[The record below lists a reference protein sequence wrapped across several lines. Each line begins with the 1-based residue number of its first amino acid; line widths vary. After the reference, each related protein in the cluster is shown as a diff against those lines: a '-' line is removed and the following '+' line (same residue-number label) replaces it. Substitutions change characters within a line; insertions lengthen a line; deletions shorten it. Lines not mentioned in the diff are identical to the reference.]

1 MGVVVSSIKSLAD
14 VVEIERTPIEERLGA
29 SNVHDLFGNNAAR
42 FGDAPALIYL
52 PNGRA
57 GDAPVIVSHR
67 EHFAHI
73 NRTANLLSDLGVGR
87 SDVVSYLLPNILENS
102 YVLWGAEAVGVANPI
117 NFMLRPF
124 EIAQILVA
132 ADTRV
137 LVAWGGGDGGIY
149 RRAMEAR
156 AQAPCVEH
164 VIVVGRTGD
173 GQQGV
178 LSYEELAPRY
188 PGDRLVSSNRA
199 APDDVAAYFHT
210 GGTTG
215 APKLASQSHR
225 AQLIQAYV
233 AGEPFG
239 FGPGEMRL
247 NGLPLFH
254 VAAVMCGVLGPLT
267 SGAATLFNGPFGYRN
282 RDALADTWRLIET
295 HRVTSMNSVPTV
307 LAALLDQPVAG
318 ADLSSLRYVGGGA
331 APSSPVQTKA
341 FERHVGTPVIEGYG
355 MTEAGALI
363 TCNPIKGEIRHGTV
377 GLRMPYVEV
386 MTAQLVDRGDLR
398 ACATG
403 EIGDVFIRGPSVT
416 AGYKRAEDNESAFV
430 AGWFQTGD
438 CGWFDADGYLT
449 LTGRSKDLIIR
460 GGHNI
465 DPSVVEEALRR
476 HHAVE
481 LCSAVGY
488 PDRYAGELPAAYVRL
503 RAGASVSAED
513 LKAFAHEN
521 VGERP
526 AAPAEVFVVEEI
538 PVTAVGK
545 LFKPPLRR
553 DAIGR
558 AFRKA
563 LTGVC
568 EGRCA
573 MSIEVVDDAR
583 RGMTALV
590 TLSGATGAILAEVAR
605 KAAERLGQF
614 NTPSEVRLLDV
625 GTVQIFAGA
634 D

>member
-1 MGVVVSSIKSLAD
+1 VSSIKNLAD
-14 VVEIERTPIEERLGA
+14 VAALEQTAIEARLGA
-29 SNVHDLFGNNAAR
+29 SNLHDLFRNNAAR

-57 GDAPVIVSHR
+57 EDTPIIVSHR

-102 YVLWGAEAVGVANPI
+102 YVLWGAEAVGIANPI
-117 NFMLRPF
+117 NFMLRPP

-132 ADTRV
+132 ADSRL
-137 LVAWGGGDGGIY
+137 LVVWGGGDGDIY

-164 VIVVGRTGD
+164 VIVVGGAGD
-173 GQQGV
+173 GHSGV
-178 LSYEELAPRY
+178 LSYEDLALRV
-188 PGDRLVSSNRA
+188 PGDHLISGDGA

-215 APKLASQSHR
+215 APKLAKQSHR

-239 FGPGEMRL
+239 FGPGEVRL

-282 RDALADTWRLIET
+282 REALADTWRLIET
-295 HRVTSMNSVPTV
+295 HRITSMNSVPTV

-331 APSSPVQTKA
+331 APSSLVQTQA
-341 FERHVGTPVIEGYG
+341 FERHVGAPVVEGYG

-363 TCNPIKGEIRHGTV
+363 TCNPIKGEIRHGSV

-386 MTAQLVDRGDLR
+386 MAAKLGDRGDLQP
-398 ACATG
+398 CGVG
-403 EIGDVFIRGPSVT
+403 ESGDVFIRGPGVT
-416 AGYKRAEDNESAFV
+416 AGYKRAEDNQGAFV
-430 AGWFQTGD
+430 AGWFRTGD
-438 CGWFDADGYLT
+438 CGRFDADGYLT

-476 HHAVE
+476 HPAVE

-488 PDRYAGELPAAYVRL
+488 PDGYAGELPVAYVRL
-503 RAGASVSAED
+503 RAGASASAEE
-513 LKAFAHEN
+513 LRAFAREN
-521 VGERP
+521 VAERP
-526 AAPAEVFVVEEI
+526 AAPAEVFIVDEI
-538 PVTAVGK
+538 PLTAVGK

-553 DAIGR
+553 DAVGR
-558 AFRKA
+558 AFRQA
-563 LTGVC
+563 VTEVTG
-568 EGRCA
+568 GRCA
-573 MSIEVVDDAR
+573 MSVEVVDDAT
-583 RGMTALV
+583 RGMKAVV
-590 TLSGATGAILAEVAR
+590 TLSGAAGAILQEVRREVAT
-605 KAAERLGQF
+605 RLGQF
-614 NTPSEVRLLDV
+614 TTAFEIRLLDAGV
-625 GTVQIFAGA
+625 FESLAGA
-634 D
+634 DQ